1 MIDCKQ
7 VAAFSKCFDI
17 GPTRL
22 CRPIALALAAAGWI
36 AGAQAQEL
44 RIGLAA
50 EPSAMD
56 PHFHNLTPNNSLLRH
71 IFDRLIDQNE
81 SQALVPGLAISWRNA
96 DDNTWEFKL
105 RPGVRF
111 TDGSEFTAND
121 VIYSLCRAPRVENSP
136 SSFAIYSRAIAD
148 MRAPDPLTLVVT
160 TPGPYPL
167 LPSELST
174 IAILSATANGTGAVT
189 FDRQDCKG
197 VGTYPKTEAF
207 NAGTAAIG
215 TGPFKLVRFTKG
227 DRIVLERNDEYWG
240 ERPQWQ
246 RVFFR
251 PITSSGPRVAALLSG
266 DVDLIENVP
275 IQDLQRIKA
284 TTDYKVVQGLSAR
297 VIYLHFDHI
306 DDVPP
311 GVAETGGKNPFRDK
325 RVREAISKAI
335 DREAI
340 VGRIMGGV
348 AMPAGELLP
357 PMMFGANKDATAP
370 KADVA
375 GAKKLLALAGYP
387 IGFTLVLATPNDRYI
402 NDAQIAQAVAQ
413 MLARVGLKVSVD
425 AMTSSQFFAKRTR
438 REFGFWL
445 AGWIS
450 DTGEMSAQIKPL
462 AATPNKDKGWGTTNP
477 GGYSNPE
484 VDMLLERALG
494 TINDE
499 QRAALLAQASRI
511 AMADYGVLP
520 LHFEMTTWAMRKELA
535 YTPRVDQN
543 TQAMLVKRAP

>member
-1 MIDCKQ
+1 MIAPLRSLRAISCKQ
-7 VAAFSKCFDI
+7 IVMAI
-17 GPTRL
+17 
-22 CRPIALALAAAGWI
+22 AAAGWI
-36 AGAQAQEL
+36 ASAQAQEL
-44 RIGLAA
+44 KIGLSA

-71 IFDRLIDQNE
+71 IFERLTHQDEN
-81 SQALVPGLAISWRNA
+81 QAVIPGLAVSWRNI
-96 DDNTWEFKL
+96 DERTWEFKL

-111 TDGSEFTAND
+111 TDGSEFSAND

-136 SSFAIYSRAIAD
+136 SSFAIYSRAIMAV
-148 MRAPDPLTLVVT
+148 RAPDPLTLVMT

-167 LPSELST
+167 LSRELSS
-174 IAILSATANGTGAVT
+174 IAILSATANGAGPVT
-189 FDRQDCKG
+189 FDRQACQG

-207 NAGTAAIG
+207 NAGPAAIG
-215 TGPFKLVRFTKG
+215 TGPFKLVRFIKG
-227 DRIVLERNDEYWG
+227 DRIVLERNDAYWG
-240 ERPQWQ
+240 ERPAWA
-246 RVFFR
+246 RVTLR

-284 TTDYKVVQGLSAR
+284 TANYRVVQGLSAR
-297 VIYLHFDHI
+297 VIYLHFDYI
-306 DDVPP
+306 DDAPP
-311 GVAETGGKNPFRDK
+311 GVAETGGKNPFRDR

-335 DREAI
+335 DRDAI

-348 AMPAGELLP
+348 AMAAGELLP
-357 PMMFGANKDATAP
+357 PMMFGADKDAKAP
-370 KADVA
+370 KLDIEA
-375 GAKKLLALAGYP
+375 AKKLLAEAGYP
-387 IGFTLVLATPNDRYI
+387 NGFNLVLSTPNDRYV

-477 GGYSNPE
+477 GGYSNAD
-484 VDMLLERALG
+484 VDALLQQALG
-494 TINDE
+494 TIDDE
-499 QRAALLAQASRI
+499 KRAALLAQASRI
-511 AMADYGVLP
+511 VMADYGVLP

-543 TQAMLVKRAP
+543 TQAMMVKRAP

>member
-1 MIDCKQ
+1 MIAPLRSLRAISCKQ
-7 VAAFSKCFDI
+7 IVMAIAAI
-17 GPTRL
+17 
-22 CRPIALALAAAGWI
+22 GWI
-36 AGAQAQEL
+36 ASAQAQEL
-44 RIGLAA
+44 KIGLSA

-71 IFDRLIDQNE
+71 IFERLTHQDEN
-81 SQALVPGLAISWRNA
+81 QAVIPGLAVSWRNI
-96 DDNTWEFKL
+96 DERTWEFKL

-111 TDGSEFTAND
+111 TDGSEFSAND

-136 SSFAIYSRAIAD
+136 SSFAIYSRAIMAV
-148 MRAPDPLTLVVT
+148 RAPDPLTLVMT

-167 LPSELST
+167 LPRELSS
-174 IAILSATANGTGAVT
+174 IAILSATANGAGPVT
-189 FDRQDCKG
+189 FDRQACQG

-207 NAGTAAIG
+207 NAGPAAIG
-215 TGPFKLVRFTKG
+215 TGPFKLVRFIKG
-227 DRIVLERNDEYWG
+227 DRIVLERNDAYWG
-240 ERPQWQ
+240 EKPAWA
-246 RVFFR
+246 RVTLR

-284 TTDYKVVQGLSAR
+284 TANYRVVQGLSAR
-297 VIYLHFDHI
+297 VIYLHFDYI
-306 DDVPP
+306 DDAPP
-311 GVAETGGKNPFRDK
+311 GVADSGGKNPFRDR

-335 DREAI
+335 DRDAI

-348 AMPAGELLP
+348 AMAAGELLP
-357 PMMFGANKDATAP
+357 PMMFGANQDAKAP
-370 KADVA
+370 KLDIEA
-375 GAKKLLALAGYP
+375 AKKLLAEAGYP
-387 IGFTLVLATPNDRYI
+387 NGFNLVLSTPNDRYV

-477 GGYSNPE
+477 GGYSNAD
-484 VDMLLERALG
+484 VDALLQQALG
-494 TINDE
+494 TIDDE
-499 QRAALLAQASRI
+499 KRAALLAQASRI
-511 AMADYGVLP
+511 VMADYGVLP

-543 TQAMLVKRAP
+543 TQAMMVKRAP